1 MPPSTIT
8 HTRRAS
14 CHIIQFRSATLALRE
29 CIVYDVYRV
38 SDVFA
43 YEGRRRNIGDD
54 DDDMQLPPSVSIF
67 IYIENALKR
76 DHSAWWTS
84 ILLWGDRAD
93 GIAKLAYIYVG
104 CLHATRCCAIC
115 KCVFV
120 RACVRVIKCVNLRWY
135 LLEISTAEKLVYIV
149 VVVRDHIV

>member
-38 SDVFA
+38 MCSHMKDDAILATTTMICSCHLRSA
-43 YEGRRRNIGDD
+43 Y
-54 DDDMQLPPSVSIF
+54 